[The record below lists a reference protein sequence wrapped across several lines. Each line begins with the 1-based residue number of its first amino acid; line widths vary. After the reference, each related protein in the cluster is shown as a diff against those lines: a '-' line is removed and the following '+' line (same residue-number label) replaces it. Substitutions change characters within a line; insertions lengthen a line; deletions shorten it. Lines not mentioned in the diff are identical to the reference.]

1 MLKVARIFSYMCGTA
16 TRYTSLNESLLSHQR
31 TAVEHYELLWWCF
44 IFLLF
49 ECLENRYAL
58 MLRHG
63 FRSLLLLL
71 CKKKVWFFSGFSC
84 IVLDHCSSIFCSK
97 SMNCDHTN
105 KLNECYSFLVCF
117 TLYWIRVLC
126 FFSCFLLFYF
136 TTEWKNLT
144 LRNSIQKEQYKNN
157 TKNQKFELI

>member
-1 MLKVARIFSYMCGTA
+1 MLKVARIFSYMCGIA

-31 TAVEHYELLWWCF
+31 TAVEHYELLVWCF

-71 CKKKVWFFSGFSC
+71 CKKSVVFSGFLC
-84 IVLDHCSSIFCSK
+84 IVLGHCSSIFCK
-97 SMNCDHTN
+97 SYHTN
-105 KLNECYSFLVCF
+105 KPNECYSFLVCF
-117 TLYWIRVLC
+117 TLSWIRVFC
-126 FFSCFLLFYF
+126 FFSPGFSCF
-136 TTEWKNLT
+136 T
-144 LRNSIQKEQYKNN
+144 L
-157 TKNQKFELI
+157 